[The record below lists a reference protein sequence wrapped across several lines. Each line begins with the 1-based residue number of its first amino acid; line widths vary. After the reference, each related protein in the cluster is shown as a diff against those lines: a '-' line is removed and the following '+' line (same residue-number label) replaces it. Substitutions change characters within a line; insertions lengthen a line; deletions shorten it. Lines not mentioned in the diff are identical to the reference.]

1 MTAFGNEA
9 AVMAMADEMDRF
21 VAKKPGFWLFLRTTT
36 DVCSAVAD
44 WEQAGR
50 NQILREHL
58 ARIDDP
64 RLRRAFLVV
73 SRYLNESVQCNM
85 RG

>member
-1 MTAFGNEA
+1 MSAFGIEA
-9 AVMAMADEMDRF
+9 AVMAMADEMDGF
-21 VAKKPGFWLFLRTTT
+21 VAKEPGFSLFLRTTT
-36 DVCSAVAD
+36 DVCNAFAD

-64 RLRRAFLVV
+64 RLRRAFLAV
-73 SRYLNESVQCNM
+73 SRYPQ
-85 RG
+85 